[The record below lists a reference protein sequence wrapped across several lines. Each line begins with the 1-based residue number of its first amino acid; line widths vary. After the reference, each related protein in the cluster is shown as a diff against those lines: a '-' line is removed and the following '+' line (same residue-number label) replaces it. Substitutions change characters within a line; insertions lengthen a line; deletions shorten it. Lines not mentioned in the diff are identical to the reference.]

1 MIHPRSEIRARA
13 RPPVALFL
21 SEESASINEGA
32 GFLNRLPPGDIAA
45 LQAAGTPVSLDQGK
59 TLFLQGQVHAGVWII
74 QEGTIRTYYV
84 GADGRELTL
93 AYWTAGHFVGGPELF
108 GGGRHI
114 WSAVAHRPAK
124 LSFQSGPS
132 LRRMA
137 EQSTSL
143 ALALIDGLVAKGKC
157 YSALVQILGTRSA
170 SERLELILGIMADTH
185 GRPVEDGV
193 LIDRTITHQQL
204 ALMLGTSRQWLSVSL
219 EKLRAAGRITLSRH
233 HIVLHN
239 SGS

>member
-1 MIHPRSEIRARA
+1 MIQSRSEPRVRK

-32 GFLNRLPPGDIAA
+32 GFLNRVLPDDIAA
-45 LQAAGTPVSLDQGK
+45 LQTAGTPVSLDQGA

-74 QEGTIRTYYV
+74 EEGTIRTYYV
-84 GADGRELTL
+84 GAEGRELTL

-114 WSAVAHRPAK
+114 WSAVAHRRSK
-124 LSFQSGPS
+124 LLFLSGPS
-132 LRRMA
+132 LRRLA
-137 EQSTSL
+137 EHSTSL

-193 LIDRTITHQQL
+193 LIERTITQEQL

-219 EKLRAAGRITLSRH
+219 EKLRGAGRITMSRH

-239 SGS
+239 LGS